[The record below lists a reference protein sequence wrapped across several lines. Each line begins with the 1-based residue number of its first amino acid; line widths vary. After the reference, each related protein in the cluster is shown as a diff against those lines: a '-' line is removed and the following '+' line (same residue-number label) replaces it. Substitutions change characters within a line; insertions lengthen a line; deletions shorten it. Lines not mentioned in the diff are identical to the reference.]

1 MLDPQ
6 YLWLFGLLI
15 GKGITLPVMK
25 IAAMTLPVLISCTL
39 LGHAV
44 SRRVSKNVFL
54 KIVFSFIL
62 LAGLVNVLKGLL

>member
-1 MLDPQ
+1 M
-6 YLWLFGLLI
+6 
-15 GKGITLPVMK
+15 
-25 IAAMTLPVLISCTL
+25 ACTL

-44 SRRVSKNVFL
+44 SRRVSQNVFL